1 MNGNKEKIY
10 IVVIE
15 SNAHDNSLLVNQL
28 YFSLYLYSW
37 LCNTLSVFSSPLS
50 ENLILFI
57 LFEFLFLTDFKNI

>member
-28 YFSLYLYSW
+28 YFSLYLYS
-37 LCNTLSVFSSPLS
+37 
-50 ENLILFI
+50 
-57 LFEFLFLTDFKNI
+57 